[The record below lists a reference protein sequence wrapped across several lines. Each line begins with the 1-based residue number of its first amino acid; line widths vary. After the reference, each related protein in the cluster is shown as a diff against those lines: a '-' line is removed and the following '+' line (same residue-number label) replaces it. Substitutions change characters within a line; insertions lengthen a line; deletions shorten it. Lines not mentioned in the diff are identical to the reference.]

1 MRVRAWIKTVVT
13 IDPVNKVE
21 ALELERDRKD
31 GLVKLTAYFDQDS
44 KVEATLSLEDLKKIH
59 RLRNGAFLV
68 LGQEEMGLIR
78 IVKQIRTF
86 SKRSHICII
95 FRRLPAGNLSEV
107 IIKTSD
113 LGKALRL
120 YF

>member
-1 MRVRAWIKTVVT
+1 MSVHAWIKTVVT

-21 ALELERDRKD
+21 ALELERDRED
-31 GLVKLTAYFDQDS
+31 GLVKMTAYFGQDP
-44 KVEATLSLEDLKKIH
+44 KLEAILPLEDLKKIH
-59 RLRNGAFLV
+59 RSRNSTFRI
-68 LGQEEMGLIR
+68 LGREEMGYIR
-78 IVKQIRTF
+78 VTKEIARF
-86 SKRSHICII
+86 SKHSRICIV
-95 FRRLPAGNLSEV
+95 FRRLPAGDFSEV